1 MSNKKDASIKE
12 KKNQIIRST
21 IMRTKK
27 KAKREKRKRK
37 IVRSNVRIDGYQQCY
52 DDVFFIKSFR
62 VLLASLETFQAER
75 GV

>member
-12 KKNQIIRST
+12 KKKSNYSIDNYEDKE
-21 IMRTKK
+21 KK
-27 KAKREKRKRK
+27 QRKIKRK

-52 DDVFFIKSFR
+52 EDIFFIKSFR

>member
-12 KKNQIIRST
+12 KKKSNYSIDNYEDKE
-21 IMRTKK
+21 KK
-27 KAKREKRKRK
+27 QRKIKRK

-52 DDVFFIKSFR
+52 EDVFFIKSFR